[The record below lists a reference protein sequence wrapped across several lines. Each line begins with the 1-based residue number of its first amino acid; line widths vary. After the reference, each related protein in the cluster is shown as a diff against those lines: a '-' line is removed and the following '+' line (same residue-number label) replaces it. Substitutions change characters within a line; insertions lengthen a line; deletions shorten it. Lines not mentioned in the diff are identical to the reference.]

1 MLVDTHAHLM
11 DRAFA
16 DDLPGVLHRAEA
28 AGVGAMICVGYDV
41 ASSVAAVHLADRYPQ
56 ILAAVGIHPNSSGQA
71 GPRAFD
77 EVRRLAEHPRVVG
90 IGETGLDRYRKRT
103 PIEVQRDWFA
113 RHLDLA
119 AERGLPVIVHNR
131 QADEDTAEM
140 LTAWADALGSSEVT
154 SSGPVSAGI
163 NAAGTDVA
171 ATDSIAGV
179 DAPDP
184 RRPVQASASPR
195 VRGVLHCFAGDAA
208 MLRAGLRA
216 GFMVSIAGPV
226 TYTNAR
232 DLPERVRETP
242 LDRLVVETDCPYL
255 PPTPHRGQ
263 RNEPAYVRLTAAR
276 VAEIHGLPLAEV
288 ERATTTNAR
297 RLFPA
302 LIDFAELSTDA
313 I

>member
-11 DRAFA
+11 DPAFA
-16 DDLPGVLHRAEA
+16 DDLPEVLRRASA

-41 ASSVAAVHLADRYPQ
+41 ASSVAAVRLAERHPQ
-56 ILAAVGIHPNSSGQA
+56 ILAAVGIHPNSSGAA

-77 EVRRLAEHPRVVG
+77 EVRRLAGHPRVVG

-103 PIEVQRDWFA
+103 PIDVQRDWFA

-140 LTAWADALGSSEVT
+140 LSTW
-154 SSGPVSAGI
+154 
-163 NAAGTDVA
+163 
-171 ATDSIAGV
+171 
-179 DAPDP
+179 
-184 RRPVQASASPR
+184 ASALDASAPR
-195 VRGVLHCFAGDAA
+195 QAGSAPVRGVLHCFSGDTA

-226 TYTNAR
+226 TYSNAR
-232 DLPERVRETP
+232 DLPARVCEAP

-263 RNEPAYVRLTAAR
+263 RNEPAYVQLTAAR
-276 VAEIHGLPLAEV
+276 VAEIHGLSLAKI
-288 ERATTTNAR
+288 ERATTANAR

-302 LIDFAELSTDA
+302 LADVAELSPVTS
-313 I
+313 

>member
-11 DRAFA
+11 DPAFA
-16 DDLPGVLHRAEA
+16 DDLPKVLQRAMA

-41 ASSVAAVHLADRYPQ
+41 ASSVAAVRLAELHPQ
-56 ILAAVGIHPNSSGQA
+56 ILAAVGIHPNSSGRA
-71 GPRAFD
+71 GRGAFE

-103 PIEVQRDWFA
+103 PLEVQRDWFA

-131 QADEDTAEM
+131 EADDDTAEM
-140 LTAWADALGSSEVT
+140 LSVWASGLDADERS
-154 SSGPVSAGI
+154 
-163 NAAGTDVA
+163 
-171 ATDSIAGV
+171 
-179 DAPDP
+179 
-184 RRPVQASASPR
+184 

-226 TYTNAR
+226 TYKNAGE
-232 DLPERVRETP
+232 LPERVRETP

-255 PPTPHRGQ
+255 PPTPYRGQ
-263 RNEPAYVRLTAAR
+263 RNEPGYVQVTAAR
-276 VAEIHGLPLAEV
+276 VAEIHGLSLAEV
-288 ERATTTNAR
+288 ERATTANAR

-302 LIDFAELSTDA
+302 LTDLEAQSTGTS
-313 I
+313 